1 MQQPTLTPPPPH
13 VLQTL
18 QDVMNALFN
27 ANSNLASYFSSCS
40 FGRATLSPSDVLVL
54 GPITLP
60 CNGSSQGVDWTTS
73 GCAATDYYGWQL
85 WLEDWADEQGHDLSR
100 YRHHVALLPSRLTSF
115 LSPAVECGFTGIGV
129 IGPAVATS
137 SGYHDPEAYSFAW
150 VSGDYWTN
158 PQAWFHELGH
168 NYYLRHSNL
177 PTVSCRTPSMLGQ
190 DCQCS
195 CVFSGFLGW
204 GMLASQEAFAS
215 HATFLHLPLPCAA
228 SALHTL
234 LRPFSDSPPA
244 PAPCRTTRHSAEQ
257 LHGLQLRHGL
267 VLRRALHAPC
277 PQLAAGMGRA
287 VGQPL
292 PVLARTQRNPGGH
305 DRTAVHHVAARGA
318 HCTAGR
324 LGPASAV
331 AGVPDRQPLLRHA
344 VGCAP
349 GRVLDA
355 ALLSVRRGQCV
366 PVRRY
371 DVHRFVRHNARGVPG
386 ADAGQYVVVGPAVR
400 LHASPAVGQHQ
411 HRHRVAVPTKCA
423 VRNQLL

>member
-1 MQQPTLTPPPPH
+1 MQQPTLTHPPPH

-60 CNGSSQGVDWTTS
+60 CDGSSQGVDWTTS

-137 SGYHDPEAYSFAW
+137 SGYHDPAAYSFVW

-177 PTVSCRTPSMLGQ
+177 PTVSCRIPCVLGQ
-190 DCQCS
+190 DYQCLVRITSAAVFAAGSLDECLWYPTGALLPMLPS
-195 CVFSGFLGW
+195 CIFHH
-204 GMLASQEAFAS
+204 
-215 HATFLHLPLPCAA
+215 HALPL
-228 SALHTL
+228 
-234 LRPFSDSPPA
+234 
-244 PAPCRTTRHSAEQ
+244 
-257 LHGLQLRHGL
+257 
-267 VLRRALHAPC
+267 
-277 PQLAAGMGRA
+277 
-287 VGQPL
+287 
-292 PVLARTQRNPGGH
+292 
-305 DRTAVHHVAARGA
+305 
-318 HCTAGR
+318 
-324 LGPASAV
+324 
-331 AGVPDRQPLLRHA
+331 
-344 VGCAP
+344 
-349 GRVLDA
+349 
-355 ALLSVRRGQCV
+355 QC
-366 PVRRY
+366 
-371 DVHRFVRHNARGVPG
+371 D
-386 ADAGQYVVVGPAVR
+386 
-400 LHASPAVGQHQ
+400 
-411 HRHRVAVPTKCA
+411 
-423 VRNQLL
+423 